1 MTKSSTAPASAEW
14 FRWLGLAF
22 WLILSFLPA
31 WTGSHFPPGEWY
43 AQLRRPPLTP
53 PGWLFAP
60 VWTVLYALMG
70 LAAWLVWQR
79 AGWFAAAWPLAL
91 FLLQL
96 LLNGLWSYLF
106 FGWQRPGLALLDL
119 LALWLVVL
127 STIRVFERHHQT
139 AALLLVP
146 YLLWLSFA
154 AYLNLGFWLLN
165 RS

>member
-1 MTKSSTAPASAEW
+1 MTKSPALTVLLSW
-14 FRWLGLAF
+14 SGLAF

-31 WTGSHFPPGEWY
+31 WSGSRFPPGEWY
-43 AQLRRPPLTP
+43 AQLRQPPLTP

-79 AGWFAAAWPLAL
+79 AGWLAAARPLAL

-106 FGWQRPGLALLDL
+106 FGLQRPGLALLDL
-119 LALWLVVL
+119 LSLWLVVL
-127 STIRVFERHHQT
+127 FTLRGFRLHHQT
-139 AALLLVP
+139 AGLLLVP

-165 RS
+165 R

>member
-1 MTKSSTAPASAEW
+1 MTKSPTLPAPAGLL
-14 FRWLGLAF
+14 RWLGLSF

-31 WTGSHFPPGEWY
+31 WSGARFPPGDWY
-43 AQLRRPPLTP
+43 VQLRQPPLTP

-79 AGWFAAAWPLAL
+79 AGWLAAARPLAL

-106 FGWQRPGLALLDL
+106 FGRQQPGLALLDL

-127 STIRVFERHHQT
+127 FTLRGFWVSYQT
-139 AALLLVP
+139 AGLLLVP

-165 RS
+165 R